1 VVDHG
6 DVCQQTVVATADIAR
21 KDVLLNES
29 GAPSPRSACFKTAA
43 SSPATPSGE
52 PAHTLRSVRSVD
64 AMNTIPFP
72 PEIVDDQM
80 DVEVEGQDAIVLDAD
95 DLRDERLMAT
105 FAALDVGVS
114 LCGGAAQRWQGHTR
128 V

>member
-1 VVDHG
+1 MVTDSAREDASFVSGVV
-6 DVCQQTVVATADIAR
+6 
-21 KDVLLNES
+21 
-29 GAPSPRSACFKTAA
+29 PSPRSACFKTAA

-72 PEIVDDQM
+72 PETADDQIDM
-80 DVEVEGQDAIVLDAD
+80 EMERADAIVLDAD

-105 FAALDVGVS
+105 FAALDVGV
-114 LCGGAAQRWQGHTR
+114 R
-128 V
+128 